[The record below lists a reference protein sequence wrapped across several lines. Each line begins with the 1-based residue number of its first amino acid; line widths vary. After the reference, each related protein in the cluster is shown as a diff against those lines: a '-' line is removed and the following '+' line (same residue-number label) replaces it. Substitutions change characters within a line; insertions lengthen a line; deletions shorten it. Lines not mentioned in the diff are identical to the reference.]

1 MSTLEARL
9 EELRGLRK
17 SPLDD
22 LLERIESGA
31 ALLDRQSPGWFR
43 RIDLARLDMK
53 SCTFC
58 ILGQLY
64 GSYGNGQRSL
74 GIHYLGGPAAFG
86 FDGKHGHEFG
96 ALAECWRIYM
106 EIRRSAA

>member
-9 EELRGLRK
+9 QELRGWRK

-22 LLERIESGA
+22 LCERIESGA
-31 ALLDRQSPGWFR
+31 ALLDRLCPDWFR

-64 GSYGNGQRSL
+64 GSYGKGQSPL
-74 GIHYLGGPAAFG
+74 GIQYLGGPASFG
-86 FDGKHGHEFG
+86 FDGRHGQEYG
-96 ALAECWRIYM
+96 RLTEYWRIYI